1 MSDTPPIIVHRR
13 GEDHAEALLFGCF
26 WDHNGMLQIRQNQKH
41 SKYRIGSDEEPAL
54 VLYAEQLPAL
64 MADLKEAASMG
75 AQHVAEGIQHN
86 QRVLADLRA
95 LTDEPS
101 PLVTPEKPA
110 KKKGATRHE

>member
-1 MSDTPPIIVHRR
+1 
-13 GEDHAEALLFGCF
+13 
-26 WDHNGMLQIRQNQKH
+26 
-41 SKYRIGSDEEPAL
+41 
-54 VLYAEQLPAL
+54 